1 MKKILLLLSGIA
13 WSIMPMQAQNEITRY
28 IDVTGSAEM
37 EVIPDEIHFLIEIK
51 EYFKEEFDGKSK
63 PENYKTKVPLSQIE
77 AGVRAALQKA
87 GVPAESVRTQEVG
100 DYWRERGKD
109 FLISKRLDI
118 TLQSFEPINVIIKN
132 LDTKGINSMRIGELK
147 NKDLPRY
154 REECKVEALKAA
166 KAKAA
171 LFAEAVGMK
180 LGDVIWVVE
189 PGSDTGQE
197 LCRYRQ
203 QNAIRLCSRRR
214 NCRRK
219 RIGGIPAYRIE
230 RYHVRPIRAGRSLS
244 APKVSAF

>member
-1 MKKILLLLSGIA
+1 MKKFLFLLSGIV
-13 WSIMPMQAQNEITRY
+13 WSFMPMQAQNEITRY

-77 AGVRAALQKA
+77 AGVRTALQKA

-154 REECKVEALKAA
+154 RDECKVEALKAA

-180 LGDVIWVVE
+180 LGDVIWIVE
-189 PGSDTGQE
+189 PGSDTGRSYVVTANKMLYASALADGIAE
-197 LCRYRQ
+197 ESALE
-203 QNAIRLCSRRR
+203 AFRL
-214 NCRRK
+214 
-219 RIGGIPAYRIE
+219 IE
-230 RYHVRPIRAGRSLS
+230 LS
-244 APKVSAF
+244 ATMSARFELVAP